1 MKFLPI
7 PNIHYR
13 PCTLCRGKAWFIAFY
28 VQDPQSQALKR
39 IRIKVNRCRSDRAKR
54 EQAQVMMAAID
65 QRLALG
71 WNPLIETKAPKAF
84 EKFFRALDTFLKVKD
99 RELEADSIRSYHSF
113 VQTFRTWLL
122 GNGYN
127 EQSYAANFSRESAL
141 SFMDWVEGQVAP
153 RTYNNYLAFF
163 RGLFTWM
170 QEKGYADA
178 NPFASIPKK
187 AKRLTKKTRRMLNDG
202 ELRTLI
208 AFLERKNPEYLAMV
222 LLCYCCFVRPKEL
235 ALLRCGDIDLEKQ
248 RLHIAAEIAKN
259 DNESYRTIPDEMVP
273 YLRKLDL
280 SRPELYLFGNHKTH
294 GDFRPGTKKVCSRK
308 IAAWWNNDVRPAC
321 KFGMEVKFYSL
332 KDTGITNMIGAGVP
346 INLAQQQADHSSV
359 AMTAIYIGRKSEATE
374 ALKKAS
380 IIRK

>member
-1 MKFLPI
+1 
-7 PNIHYR
+7 
-13 PCTLCRGKAWFIAFY
+13 
-28 VQDPQSQALKR
+28 
-39 IRIKVNRCRSDRAKR
+39 
-54 EQAQVMMAAID
+54 
-65 QRLALG
+65 
-71 WNPLIETKAPKAF
+71 
-84 EKFFRALDTFLKVKD
+84 
-99 RELEADSIRSYHSF
+99 
-113 VQTFRTWLL
+113 
-122 GNGYN
+122 
-127 EQSYAANFSRESAL
+127 
-141 SFMDWVEGQVAP
+141 MDWVEGQVAP

-208 AFLERKNPEYLAMV
+208 GFLERKNPEYLAMV

-248 RLHIAAEIAKN
+248 TLHIAAEIAKN

-273 YLRKLDL
+273 YLSKLDL